1 MPAMNRPPRRSRGHD
16 ADGVVVLHAIM
27 PRSGQRVVSPRALQG
42 ATACRASREAR
53 DTMVV
58 VVVVVMAMQRWPR
71 DGRAF
76 YSLAACSSGGWA
88 LLIDLDSE
96 GDLGVKPFRL
106 PHPVV
111 FS

>member
-1 MPAMNRPPRRSRGHD
+1 MKRPPRRSRGRD
-16 ADGVVVLHAIM
+16 ADRVVALHAIM

-58 VVVVVMAMQRWPR
+58 VVVVVVVMMMAMQRWLR

-76 YSLAACSSGGWA
+76 YSLAACS
-88 LLIDLDSE
+88 
-96 GDLGVKPFRL
+96 
-106 PHPVV
+106 
-111 FS
+111 